1 MPTRVNNAVWLEKYA
16 RWQLKVQS
24 NGIRKTFVCATP
36 GRAGKAEVHRKAD
49 DWLSSQLVDSD
60 APISTVW
67 NRWAATLTSKDAI
80 KKADIFWRHYVSA
93 ACGKKRMSDITEG
106 LIQSII
112 DGAAAKGLAWK
123 SISNIRAT
131 VSAFIKWSRK
141 NKYTDI
147 VMDDIGI
154 PKTAKKG
161 KKKILQPDDLIKM
174 WNAPEALYSN
184 LYKADVVIG
193 FRPGEAIGLQWSDIV
208 GNRLHIQRAINDDGE
223 ITNGKNENA
232 DRWVWLGEYELQI
245 FDDQREALK
254 RRHVISPWIFPQPNG
269 QHATQRAVRRG
280 WKRFAE
286 TAGITPGVTPYGL
299 RHTFVSIN
307 NEMPEGIKQR
317 RIGHASNMDT
327 EGVYGHSVAGEQEQ
341 AAAFVKERLD
351 SILKPDQKPT
361 KKPTRPKKTPSAQ
374 K

>member
-1 MPTRVNNAVWLEKYA
+1 M
-16 RWQLKVQS
+16 QS

-80 KKADIFWRHYVSA
+80 KKADIFWRHYISA

-208 GNRLHIQRAINDDGE
+208 ETVCTFSARLMTTAR
-223 ITNGKNENA
+223 
-232 DRWVWLGEYELQI
+232 
-245 FDDQREALK
+245 
-254 RRHVISPWIFPQPNG
+254 SPTAKTRTP
-269 QHATQRAVRRG
+269 
-280 WKRFAE
+280 
-286 TAGITPGVTPYGL
+286 TAGCGSASMSCRYSTTSVRHSSAGTSYHRGYSHSRTGSTPRSAPCVADGSGL
-299 RHTFVSIN
+299 LRPQAS
-307 NEMPEGIKQR
+307 R
-317 RIGHASNMDT
+317 RA
-327 EGVYGHSVAGEQEQ
+327 
-341 AAAFVKERLD
+341 
-351 SILKPDQKPT
+351 
-361 KKPTRPKKTPSAQ
+361 
-374 K
+374 